1 MPDQTT
7 QTILEEIASALAIS
21 ESSVGK
27 VRFLEAG
34 RLASC
39 FPVTPLAAA
48 SIAAAG
54 LAISDLV
61 AELGSAPLVCVD
73 PRLASLWFGFSIH
86 PQGWE
91 IAASWDDLAGDYRTS
106 DGWIKLHT
114 NAPHHKAAALNV
126 LGCAANKAA
135 VVDAVLYRNGTELEE
150 AIAAAGGCAATL
162 RSESEWLAHPQGR
175 AIAAEPLVV
184 WNGRSNL
191 PMREWRP
198 SPARPLAGLRVLDM
212 TRVLAGPVAT
222 RFLAAYGAQVLRIDP
237 PEWDEPGVIPEVTLG
252 KSCARL
258 DLKQPEGRRTFEHL
272 LSQADIFVH
281 GLRGDA
287 FDRLGFNAEVRQAI
301 MPGLIDISLNAYGH
315 GGPWAYRRGFDSL
328 VQFSS
333 GIAHDGMAG
342 GGASTPVSLPVQ
354 ALDQATGYLTAA
366 AAIRSVHAR
375 FRGQPLTQARLSL
388 ARTARLL
395 QQHKDGLTGTA
406 IRAVNEGDLAQATE
420 QTHWGH
426 ARRLKAPLS
435 IDGCKMFWDRPAAA
449 LGSAP
454 AQWR

>member
-7 QTILEEIASALAIS
+7 QTILEEIASALSIS
-21 ESSVGK
+21 GSAVNK
-27 VRFLEAG
+27 IRFLEAG

-61 AELGSAPLVCVD
+61 GEVGSAPLVCVD

-86 PQGWE
+86 PQGWQ

-135 VVDAVLYRNGTELEE
+135 VTDAVQYRNGTELEE
-150 AIAAAGGCAATL
+150 AIAAAGGCAASL
-162 RSESEWLAHPQGR
+162 RSESAWLSHPQGR
-175 AIAAEPLVV
+175 AVATEPLVI
-184 WNGRSNL
+184 WNGGCVS
-191 PMREWRP
+191 PTPVWRP
-198 SPARPLAGLRVLDM
+198 SLARPLSGLRVLDM

-222 RFLAAYGAQVLRIDP
+222 RFLAAFGAQVLRIDP

-258 DLKQPEGRRTFEHL
+258 DLKQLEGRRSFEYL
-272 LSQADIFVH
+272 LSQTDIFVH

-287 FDRLGFNAEVRQAI
+287 LEKLGLDADVRQAI
-301 MPGLIDISLNAYGH
+301 RPGLIDISLNAYGH
-315 GGPWAYRRGFDSL
+315 DGPWASRRGFDSL

-333 GIAHDGMAG
+333 GIAHDGMLWG
-342 GGASTPVSLPVQ
+342 NASKPLSLPVQ
-354 ALDQATGYLTAA
+354 ALDQATGYLMAA
-366 AAIRSVHAR
+366 AAIRAVHAR
-375 FRGQPLTQARLSL
+375 LRGEPLAQARLSL

-395 QQHKDGLTGTA
+395 QHHKDSFSGLDL
-406 IRAVNEGDLAQATE
+406 RAVDEGDLSQAME
-420 QTHWGH
+420 QTHWGPV
-426 ARRLKAPLS
+426 RRFKAPIS
-435 IDGCKMFWDRPAAA
+435 IDGCEMFWDRPASP

-454 AQWR
+454 AEWR